1 MIDVELLEGLSAVT
15 SHEQEALPLSGLGEL
30 GVKFPHFSC
39 EDEGAVR
46 GDVGELELDGRGRR
60 TSK

>member
-46 GDVGELELDGRGRR
+46 
-60 TSK
+60 